1 MYRPRQ
7 NPLKFSGSL
16 RSQDLPLKRCTKKL
30 PSFPINDKFVRMN
43 PYFNLLNNFF
53 DKIYVLT
60 IPAALERQ
68 KEFARVMNG
77 LKFTFFNGVEQRSL
91 DIKKLRETGE
101 YDEKKAKK
109 NQRYEKSM
117 TSGELAC
124 AIGHRN
130 IYQDII
136 SNNINRALIFED
148 DAFPLREN
156 VQFIPDMFSTIPKDW
171 NIIFFDYDKNEK
183 RVPLKRTVYHVQ
195 HFLGFLKWDHTVI
208 KNLFPR
214 EVNKH
219 WKTSGH
225 HDFADAY
232 ALTYDGARKLLE
244 MQTPVSYVADNLLAI
259 AATKERIKGYVSV
272 PKLFAQ
278 RSAGKF
284 KSIETMVEK
293 PTKIYSQTANSP
305 RQSRK

>member
-1 MYRPRQ
+1 LGFTAYEKESPKNYPPPRRKY
-7 NPLKFSGSL
+7 KFAG
-16 RSQDLPLKRCTKKL
+16 
-30 PSFPINDKFVRMN
+30 MN
-43 PYFNLLNNFF
+43 PHFNHLNNFF

-60 IPAALERQ
+60 IPAAVERQ
-68 KEFARVMNG
+68 KEFAKVMNG
-77 LKFTFFNGVEQRSL
+77 LRFSFFNGVEQ
-91 DIKKLRETGE
+91 KKLDVKQLSQSGE
-101 YDEKKAKK
+101 YDEKRAKK

-130 IYQDII
+130 IYQDIVA
-136 SNNINRALIFED
+136 NNVKRALIFED

-156 VQFIPDMFSTIPKDW
+156 IQLIPEMFSTLPEDW
-171 NIIFFDYDKNEK
+171 NIIFFDYNKNEK

-225 HDFADAY
+225 HDFSDAY
-232 ALTYDGARKLLE
+232 AITNEGARKLLE
-244 MQTPVSYVADNLLAI
+244 MQTPVSFVADNLLAN
-259 AATKERIKGYVSV
+259 AATKEHLKGYIAV

-278 RSAGKF
+278 RSAGEF
-284 KSIETMVEK
+284 KSIDTLIEK
-293 PTKIYSQTANSP
+293 PIKAHSQASI
-305 RQSRK
+305 RKQSHK